1 MAYFDTRSLFG
12 TTPEELQ
19 RELFDQS
26 QQRRAQE
33 MQFLA
38 SNTLTPG
45 FTYGMLQSLEPL
57 RQRYASQGEDP
68 RVAQLKEQAQAA
80 QQALSGFNM
89 DSPEGIA
96 QAATRL
102 MQMGMIEPA
111 TKLLKLAKAQK
122 DAMGTKAPYKSAGG
136 GIIFN
141 EQTGDV
147 IYEPKSKT
155 ADKLTFKKIQNP
167 DNPAQ
172 EVLAGLNEAGEIKV
186 KYPTAGGKDTD
197 PAEVKAM
204 KFFAKNK
211 YGVDLDDPNV
221 PMDRKASIMGDYAT
235 QGQQSAGAEKFVE
248 KFGQKRAE
256 EFSSLIDAATAAP
269 ENITKIDQTLDIL
282 NSGEAYTG
290 FAAEMETQFARVG
303 GKFFGSD
310 EAQNRVSRT
319 QLLEAL
325 LGSDVF
331 PQISALG
338 IGARGL
344 DTPAERDFLMK
355 VMTGQKEMT
364 RETLLEM
371 ATIRRNIQQRIVD
384 RYNKKIANA
393 KGPLK
398 TIVDQYG
405 YEPIEIKK
413 YVAPT
418 KPLAKPENITL
429 NTSVASKLSP
439 QNQKVAQALYDFI
452 IANPDK
458 IDEAMSKWSIATE
471 GKIPF
476 PINIKG
482 VK

>member
-1 MAYFDTRSLFG
+1 MANGFFDARSLFG
-12 TTPEELQ
+12 QSPEELQ
-19 RELFDQS
+19 RELFDKS

-38 SNTLTPG
+38 QGTTAPG
-45 FTYGMLQSLEPL
+45 YTYSMLKSLEPL
-57 RQRYASQGEDP
+57 RQQFTKQGEDP
-68 RVAQLKEQAQAA
+68 RVQQLRQQVEAA
-80 QQALSGFNM
+80 QGALQGFDM
-89 DSPEGIA
+89 STPEGLI
-96 QAATRL
+96 QASSKL
-102 MQMGMIEPA
+102 MQMGMIPEA
-111 TKLLKLAKAQK
+111 TKLLQLAKARRE
-122 DAMGTKAPYKSAGG
+122 ATGTKSPFKSAGG

-147 IYEPKSKT
+147 VYEPKSKT

-167 DNPAQ
+167 DNPAE
-172 EVLAGLNEAGEIKV
+172 EVLAGLNEAGDIKV
-186 KYPTAGGKDTD
+186 KYPVAGGKDTD

-221 PMDRKASIMGDYAT
+221 PMERKAEIMGDYAT

-256 EFSSLIDAATAAP
+256 EFSSLIDTAEAAP
-269 ENITKIDQTLDIL
+269 ANITKIDQTLDLL

-325 LGSDVF
+325 LGSEVF

-364 RETLLEM
+364 RETLIEM
-371 ATIRRNIQQRIVD
+371 ATIRRKIQERIVKK
-384 RYNKKIANA
+384 YNEKIANA
-393 KGPLK
+393 KGPMK

-405 YEPIEIKK
+405 YQPIEIKN
-413 YVAPT
+413 YVAPERPVASL
-418 KPLAKPENITL
+418 KPRAEKTLNAQQLDLAK
-429 NTSVASKLSP
+429 
-439 QNQKVAQALYDFI
+439 
-452 IANPDK
+452 K
-458 IDEAMSKWSIATE
+458 ILDIVNKDEAQIQRAMERWADTFPNT
-471 GKIPF
+471 PF
-476 PINIKG
+476 PLTQNGAK
-482 VK
+482 

>member
-1 MAYFDTRSLFG
+1 MVDNYFNARSLFG

-19 RELFDQS
+19 REIFEKS
-26 QQRRAQE
+26 QQRRDEQLRFMAK
-33 MQFLA
+33 
-38 SNTLTPG
+38 NTLTPANSYAMAQ
-45 FTYGMLQSLEPL
+45 TLEPI
-57 RQRYASQGEDP
+57 REAFMRTDDDP
-68 RVAQLKEQAQAA
+68 RVTRLREQVKAAQGALQGVDLSSETGITQAA
-80 QQALSGFNM
+80 SKLLS
-89 DSPEGIA
+89 
-96 QAATRL
+96 
-102 MQMGMIEPA
+102 MGMIPEA
-111 TKLLKLAKAQK
+111 TKLFQLAKARR
-122 DAMGTKAPYKSAGG
+122 DATGTTPFKSAGG

-147 IYEPKSKT
+147 VYEPKSKT

-172 EVLAGLNEAGEIKV
+172 EVLAGLNEAGDIKV

-221 PMDRKASIMGDYAT
+221 PMEKKAEIMGDYAT

-256 EFSSLIDAATAAP
+256 EFSSLIDTAEAAP
-269 ENITKIDQTLDIL
+269 ANITKIDQTLDLL

-325 LGSDVF
+325 LGSEVF

-364 RETLLEM
+364 RETLIEM
-371 ATIRRNIQQRIVD
+371 ATIRRKIQERIVKK
-384 RYNKKIANA
+384 YNEKIANA
-393 KGPLK
+393 KGPMK

-405 YEPIEIKK
+405 YQPIEIKD
-413 YVAPT
+413 YVAPERPVASL
-418 KPLAKPENITL
+418 KPTAEKTLNPQQLELAK
-429 NTSVASKLSP
+429 
-439 QNQKVAQALYDFI
+439 
-452 IANPDK
+452 K
-458 IDEAMSKWSIATE
+458 ILDIVNKDEAQIQRAMDRWADTFPDT
-471 GKIPF
+471 PF
-476 PINIKG
+476 PLTQNG
-482 VK
+482 AR

>member
-1 MAYFDTRSLFG
+1 MNGYFDTKSLFG

-19 RELFDQS
+19 REIFQQS
-26 QQRRAQE
+26 QDRRQRE
-33 MQFLA
+33 MEFLA
-38 SNTLTPG
+38 KNTATPG
-45 FTYGMLQSLEPL
+45 FTYGMLESLEPL
-57 RQRYASQGEDP
+57 RQQFAGEANDP
-68 RVAQLKEQAQAA
+68 RVEQLRNQVGAA
-80 QQALSGFNM
+80 QQAFQGFDM
-89 DSPEGIA
+89 QTPEGMM
-96 QAATRL
+96 QAASRL
-102 MQMGMIEPA
+102 MSMGMVDQA
-111 TKLLKLAKAQK
+111 AKLLNLAKAAK
-122 DAMGTKAPYKSAGG
+122 EAKAVDSPFKSAGG

-141 EQTGDV
+141 QETGEV
-147 IYEPKSKT
+147 VYEPKSKT

-167 DNPAQ
+167 DNPAE

-211 YGVDLDDPNV
+211 YGVDLDDPNI
-221 PMDRKASIMGDYAT
+221 PLEEKAQIMGDYAT

-256 EFSSLIDAATAAP
+256 EFSSLIDAAQAAP
-269 ENITKIDQTLDIL
+269 ENIIKIDQTLDIL
-282 NSGEAYTG
+282 NSGDAYTG

-310 EAQNRVSRT
+310 EAKNRVSRT

-371 ATIRRNIQQRIVD
+371 AQIRRNIQQRIIEK
-384 RYNKKIANA
+384 YNKKIANA

-405 YEPIEIKK
+405 YQPIEIKD
-413 YVAPT
+413 YVAPERPVAT
-418 KPLAKPENITL
+418 LKPTAEKTLNPQQLELAK
-429 NTSVASKLSP
+429 
-439 QNQKVAQALYDFI
+439 
-452 IANPDK
+452 K
-458 IDEAMSKWSIATE
+458 ILEIVNKDEAQVARARERWSETFPDV
-471 GKIPF
+471 PF
-476 PINIKG
+476 PLTQNG
-482 VK
+482 AR

>member
-1 MAYFDTRSLFG
+1 MAYFNAASLFG

-19 RELFDQS
+19 RKLFEES
-26 QQRRAQE
+26 QAKRQKEIEFIAKQT
-33 MQFLA
+33 
-38 SNTLTPG
+38 SSPVT
-45 FTYGMLQSLEPL
+45 TYYGLQSLEPL
-57 RQRYASQGEDP
+57 SRLYETQGEDP
-68 RVAQLKEQAQAA
+68 RVAQLRSKVGAA
-80 QQALSGFNM
+80 QQAFQGFNM
-89 DSPEGIA
+89 ETPEGMM
-96 QAATRL
+96 QAASRL
-102 MQMGMIEPA
+102 MSMGMIEPA
-111 TKLLKLAKAQK
+111 TKLLNLAKVAK
-122 DAMGTKAPYKSAGG
+122 EARAVDSPFKSAGG

-141 EQTGDV
+141 QETGEV
-147 IYEPKSKT
+147 VYEPKSKT

-221 PMDRKASIMGDYAT
+221 PMERKAEIMGDYAT

-256 EFSSLIDAATAAP
+256 EFSGLIDAAQAAP
-269 ENITKIDQTLDIL
+269 ENIIKIDQTLDIL

-303 GKFFGSD
+303 GKYFGD
-310 EAQNRVSRT
+310 AEAQNKVSRT

-371 ATIRRNIQQRIVD
+371 AQIRRNIQQRIIEK
-384 RYNKKIANA
+384 YNKKIANA
-393 KGPLK
+393 KGPMK

-405 YEPIEIKK
+405 YQPIEVKDYIAPELP
-413 YVAPT
+413 VASLKPT
-418 KPLAKPENITL
+418 AEKTLNPQQLELAKKILEIVNKDETQ
-429 NTSVASKLSP
+429 VARAMERWSET
-439 QNQKVAQALYDFI
+439 F
-452 IANPDK
+452 PDV
-458 IDEAMSKWSIATE
+458 
-471 GKIPF
+471 PF
-476 PINIKG
+476 PLTQNG
-482 VK
+482 AR